1 MVEKRNIVIG
11 TAGHV
16 DHGKTT
22 LIKAL
27 SGIDTDTTEEE
38 HRRGLSIN
46 LGFAYM
52 TLDDGTEA
60 GIVDVPGHEKFLKNM
75 LAGAPGLDLALLV
88 IDANEG
94 IMPQTS
100 EHANILRLLGI
111 ENFIIVLTKVDGVD
125 EILLEIV
132 QEDIREQFHGTAL
145 AEAPIIATDALAE
158 IGIDQVRAEI
168 TKRCSQMTRE
178 ASKLPPRLNV
188 DRSFSVKGFGTVV
201 TGTLIDGMLHVGD
214 DMTIYPSG
222 LQTRIRNIQIHE
234 EDVEVAYP
242 GNRTAL
248 NLTKVDVDE
257 VPRGSVLT
265 TAHLPASYMLDVN
278 VQCLPDSPYALE
290 LWDRVHVH
298 IGTQEVRAR
307 IVPIGAETIHQGE
320 TGYLQLRL
328 EEKVSAKVGDHFIL
342 RSFSPLHTIAG
353 GTVLDEDPQKHKRF
367 NEEVIESLQ
376 VKESGDFGEI
386 MIDFLRK
393 ETTGL
398 TDERTI
404 SEELNIE
411 LPHVKELT
419 GELIDQGKLYAFGH
433 QVMAAEDVQQFT
445 DRVQQLLGDYH
456 DTYPIRSGMPL
467 EEFRTKFKELAPKDL
482 DALLKY
488 ITQEE
493 LVASE
498 DNRIRL
504 TAFNPE
510 LEGEAREISDEIDAT
525 FREAGMNPP
534 TPEAVI
540 QDDQTRQE
548 VFNQMIGR
556 QLFRL
561 DKYEYIHM
569 SVYEDARA
577 QVIQHLQRHGEIELA
592 TFRDMMDTSRKYAML
607 LLEHLDDAGVT
618 KRVDDVRILR
628 EKE

>member
-132 QEDIREQFHGTAL
+132 QEDIREQFQGTAL
-145 AEAPIIATDALAE
+145 AEAPIVATDALAE
-158 IGIDQVRAEI
+158 IGIDQLRAEI
-168 TKRCSQMTRE
+168 TERCSQMTRE

-201 TGTLIDGMLHVGD
+201 TGTLVDGMLHVGD

-278 VQCLPDSPYALE
+278 VQCLADSPYALE

-393 ETTGL
+393 ETIGL

-433 QVMAAEDVQQFT
+433 QVMAAEDVQVFT

-456 DTYPIRSGMPL
+456 TTYPIRSGMPL

-488 ITQEE
+488 VTQEE

-504 TAFNPE
+504 TVFNPE
-510 LEGEAREISDEIDAT
+510 LEGEAREISDEINAT

-569 SVYEDARA
+569 SVYENARA

-618 KRVDDVRILR
+618 KRVGDVRILR

>member
-132 QEDIREQFHGTAL
+132 QEDIREQFHGTVL

-158 IGIDQVRAEI
+158 IGIDQLRAEI

-201 TGTLIDGMLHVGD
+201 TGTLVDGMLHVGD

-265 TAHLPASYMLDVN
+265 TAHLPSSYMLDVN

-342 RSFSPLHTIAG
+342 RSFSPLHTVAG

-433 QVMAAEDVQQFT
+433 QVMAAEDVQAFT

-456 DTYPIRSGMPL
+456 TTYPIRSGMPL

-488 ITQEE
+488 LTQEE

-504 TAFNPE
+504 TVFNPE

-618 KRVDDVRILR
+618 KRVGDVRILR

>member
-1 MVEKRNIVIG
+1 MVEKKNIVIG

-158 IGIDQVRAEI
+158 IGIDQLRAEI
-168 TKRCSQMTRE
+168 TERCSQMTRE

-201 TGTLIDGMLHVGD
+201 TGTLVDGMLHVGD

-278 VQCLPDSPYALE
+278 VQCLPDSLYALE

-569 SVYEDARA
+569 SVYTDARA
-577 QVIQHLQRHGEIELA
+577 QVIQYLQRHGEIELA

-618 KRVDDVRILR
+618 KRVGDVRILR

>member
-132 QEDIREQFHGTAL
+132 QEDIREQFQGTAL
-145 AEAPIIATDALAE
+145 AEAPIVATDALAE
-158 IGIDQVRAEI
+158 IGIDQLRAEI
-168 TKRCSQMTRE
+168 TERCSQMTRE

-201 TGTLIDGMLHVGD
+201 TGTLVDGMLHVGD

-433 QVMAAEDVQQFT
+433 QVMAAEDVQVFT

-456 DTYPIRSGMPL
+456 ATYPIRSGMPL

-488 ITQEE
+488 VTQEE

-504 TAFNPE
+504 MAFNPE

-548 VFNQMIGR
+548 VFNQMVGR

-569 SVYEDARA
+569 TVYTDARA
-577 QVIQHLQRHGEIELA
+577 QVIQYLQRHGEIELA

-607 LLEHLDDAGVT
+607 LLEHLDDVGVT
-618 KRVDDVRILR
+618 KRVGDVRILR

>member
-1 MVEKRNIVIG
+1 MVEKKNIVIG

-132 QEDIREQFHGTAL
+132 QEDIREQFQGTVL
-145 AEAPIIATDALAE
+145 AEAPIITTDALAE
-158 IGIDQVRAEI
+158 IGIDQLRAEI
-168 TKRCSQMTRE
+168 TERCSQMTRE

-201 TGTLIDGMLHVGD
+201 TGTLVDGMLHVGD

-265 TAHLPASYMLDVN
+265 TAHLPASYMLDVY

-456 DTYPIRSGMPL
+456 ATYPIRSGMPL

-569 SVYEDARA
+569 SVYTDARA
-577 QVIQHLQRHGEIELA
+577 QVIQYLQRHGEIELA

-618 KRVDDVRILR
+618 KRVGDVRILR

>member
-1 MVEKRNIVIG
+1 M
-11 TAGHV
+11 
-16 DHGKTT
+16 
-22 LIKAL
+22 
-27 SGIDTDTTEEE
+27 
-38 HRRGLSIN
+38 
-46 LGFAYM
+46 
-52 TLDDGTEA
+52 
-60 GIVDVPGHEKFLKNM
+60 
-75 LAGAPGLDLALLV
+75 
-88 IDANEG
+88 
-94 IMPQTS
+94 
-100 EHANILRLLGI
+100 
-111 ENFIIVLTKVDGVD
+111 
-125 EILLEIV
+125 
-132 QEDIREQFHGTAL
+132 
-145 AEAPIIATDALAE
+145 
-158 IGIDQVRAEI
+158 
-168 TKRCSQMTRE
+168 
-178 ASKLPPRLNV
+178 
-188 DRSFSVKGFGTVV
+188 
-201 TGTLIDGMLHVGD
+201 
-214 DMTIYPSG
+214 
-222 LQTRIRNIQIHE
+222 
-234 EDVEVAYP
+234 
-242 GNRTAL
+242 
-248 NLTKVDVDE
+248 
-257 VPRGSVLT
+257 
-265 TAHLPASYMLDVN
+265 
-278 VQCLPDSPYALE
+278 
-290 LWDRVHVH
+290 
-298 IGTQEVRAR
+298 
-307 IVPIGAETIHQGE
+307 
-320 TGYLQLRL
+320 
-328 EEKVSAKVGDHFIL
+328 
-342 RSFSPLHTIAG
+342 
-353 GTVLDEDPQKHKRF
+353 
-367 NEEVIESLQ
+367 IESLQ

-548 VFNQMIGR
+548 VFNQMVGR

-618 KRVDDVRILR
+618 KRVGDVRILR